1 MTAIP
6 TATGASSQFAQNM
19 VVNYVQQQ
27 GSGYIGKLVAA
38 GDIREGDPIH
48 TALHAILGCAGAAAS
63 SQSCSAGAL
72 GGAASSALAGLFNE
86 TSPNETNKEREA
98 KRNIITSLV
107 TGIAATTVSGGASAA
122 SNAAVANV
130 DNNWLAT
137 QQIVQAS
144 KEFAAASNPV
154 DQLAVIAKWAGISA
168 RQDFISGKGLLSGL
182 TNGLAESGLTSLDS
196 TVRLLA
202 HPGESFAAMKEF
214 VESTSGRQILGA
226 ASDALSLQLTKI
238 STALQEGGDA
248 NAEQLGEAMG
258 QAVSIVVSAL
268 AGGQTNI
275 ARAASELSKMGID
288 LSSTAIKTAAASYK
302 ASSLEKKLAKLE
314 SIGRDLD
321 VPDAPEVPSLVKST
335 PHISG
340 VAALQDLEKT
350 LVSKG
355 GFINASKLN
364 SSSYSLTDLVGAEK
378 QMLNEVISGAD
389 ASNGGRITESL
400 IDSIASRQ
408 GLQVLDGGKYGS
420 NNGFDHVF
428 VSQDGKVTLLLESKQ
443 VKNGTIQL
451 TGNAAGGYVQM
462 SDDWVD
468 SVLNR
473 LDPNSAAY
481 RAVFTAKSNGT
492 LVKGVAGVDRETGNV
507 LMARLE

>member
-1 MTAIP
+1 M
-6 TATGASSQFAQNM
+6 
-19 VVNYVQQQ
+19 
-27 GSGYIGKLVAA
+27 AA

-86 TSPNETNKEREA
+86 SSPNETSEEREA

-107 TGIAATTVSGGASAA
+107 TGIAAATGSSGASAA

-144 KEFAAASNPV
+144 KELAAAPSYL
-154 DQLAVIAKWAGISA
+154 DQLRVIAKWAGISV
-168 RQDFISGKGLLSGL
+168 RQDFISGNGLLSGL

-202 HPGESFAAMKEF
+202 HPDESFAAMKAF

-248 NAEQLGEAMG
+248 NAKQLGEAKG

-268 AGGQTNI
+268 AGGQTN
-275 ARAASELSKMGID
+275 AAKAATELSRMGID
-288 LSSTAIKTAAASYK
+288 LSSNSIKTAAASYK

-314 SIGRDLD
+314 NTGRDLD
-321 VPDAPEVPSLVKST
+321 VPDAPAAEKPPLPSYYREDSSAGSMFVKTEGLPDGYRRVINTRTRNVEVVSPEGVFYVVMPGGGLKPKDGGNLAQLVKAEVEIGAKATSIEFLPKVT
-335 PHISG
+335 RDSAGQIEANITQGS
-340 VAALQDLEKT
+340 AIKT
-350 LVSKG
+350 L
-355 GFINASKLN
+355 
-364 SSSYSLTDLVGAEK
+364 E
-378 QMLNEVISGAD
+378 
-389 ASNGGRITESL
+389 SNGYK
-400 IDSIASRQ
+400 RQ
-408 GLQVLDGGKYGS
+408 FLRMAQ
-420 NNGFDHVF
+420 
-428 VSQDGKVTLLLESKQ
+428 LLC
-443 VKNGTIQL
+443 
-451 TGNAAGGYVQM
+451 
-462 SDDWVD
+462 
-468 SVLNR
+468 
-473 LDPNSAAY
+473 
-481 RAVFTAKSNGT
+481 
-492 LVKGVAGVDRETGNV
+492 
-507 LMARLE
+507 